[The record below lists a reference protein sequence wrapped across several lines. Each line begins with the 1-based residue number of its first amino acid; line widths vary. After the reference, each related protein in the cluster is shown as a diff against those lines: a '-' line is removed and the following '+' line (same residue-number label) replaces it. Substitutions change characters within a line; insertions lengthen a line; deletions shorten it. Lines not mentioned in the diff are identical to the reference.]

1 MLSVLALAI
10 LQSEKP
16 PEPPPRFTGDQIR
29 AAGEVAGI
37 GFTPDELAQMQKRVA
52 EQIEGYERLWKLSI
66 DNSVPPAFVFS
77 PLLPGMKIVPPPF
90 QPKPIELPDAVKI
103 ERPADLEDLAYADI
117 PTLAALVK
125 AKKVSCVDLAKTSLA
140 RLKRLDAKLH
150 MVVNLTEERALAQA
164 AELDR
169 ELAQGKW
176 RGLLHGLPWG
186 AKDLLAVEGTKTTWG
201 SKIYEN
207 QTIDLDA
214 TVVKRLDDAGAVLV
228 AKLSLGEFAYGD
240 LWFGGRTRN
249 PWNPEEGSSGSSAG
263 PAAATAAGCV
273 AFSIGS
279 ETLGSIVSPCTR
291 CGATGLRP
299 TFGRVPRTGAMALSW
314 TMDKL
319 GPIARTVQDAAIVL
333 AAIQGPDGEDPT
345 CFEAPFAAPA
355 PVDVRGWKVGFVER
369 DFERSP
375 DDRPVLD
382 ELEAL
387 GVELVP
393 VELPGEIPS
402 RDLLVILMSEAA
414 AAFDELTRDGRD
426 EAMVWQEDQAWPN
439 TFRATRLVPAV
450 EYLRASRLRT
460 KLMREMDQVF
470 EKVDVYVH
478 PSFAGSSLVVT
489 NLTGHPTICAPH
501 RMGPSGGQDPKRKSP
516 RSICFTGRLYGETTL
531 AAVAMAWQRSTRYH
545 LERPP
550 L

>member
-1 MLSVLALAI
+1 MFPTLVLAL
-10 LQSEKP
+10 LQQAPAPAKP
-16 PEPPPRFTGDQIR
+16 PEPPPRFTVDQIH
-29 AAGEVAGI
+29 AAGQVAGLD
-37 GFTPDELAQMQKRVA
+37 FTQEELAQMQKSVS
-52 EQIEGYERLWKLSI
+52 EQIEGYERLWKLPI
-66 DNSVPPAFVFS
+66 DNSIPPASVFA
-77 PLLPGMKIVPPPF
+77 PLLPGMKIIPPPF
-90 QPKPIELPDAVKI
+90 APKAIELPDAAKV
-103 ERPADLEDLAYADI
+103 ERPANLEDLAYADI

-125 AKKVSCVDLAKTSLA
+125 AKKVSCVELAKLSID
-140 RLKRLDAKLH
+140 RLKRLDGKLH
-150 MVVNLTEERALAQA
+150 MVVNLTEARALAQA
-164 AELDR
+164 AERDK

-176 RGLLHGLPWG
+176 RGILHGIPWG
-186 AKDLLAVEGTKTTWG
+186 AKDLLAVKGAPTTWG
-201 SKIYEN
+201 SKIYEH
-207 QTIDLDA
+207 QVLDADA

-263 PAAATAAGCV
+263 PAAATASGCV

-333 AAIQGPDGEDPT
+333 AAIQGPDDQDPT
-345 CFEAPFAAPA
+345 CREAPFAAAA
-355 PVDVRGWKVGFVER
+355 PVDVRGWKVGFTEK

-375 DDRPVLD
+375 DDKHVLD
-382 ELEAL
+382 ELKAL

-393 VELPGEIPS
+393 VELPPEAVS
-402 RDLLVILMSEAA
+402 ARDLLVILTSEGA

-426 EAMVWQEDQAWPN
+426 AQMVWQDEEAWPN

-460 KLMREMDQVF
+460 QLMREMDHVF
-470 EKVDVYVH
+470 DKVDVYVH
-478 PSFAGSSLVVT
+478 PSFAGASLVVT
-489 NLTGHPTICAPH
+489 NLTGHPTICAPD
-501 RMGPSGGQDPKRKSP
+501 GVDAKRKSP
-516 RSICFTGRLYGETTL
+516 RSICFTGRLFGETTL
-531 AAVAMAWQRSTRYH
+531 AAVAGAWQRSTRFH